1 MDFKIPPVGRR
12 WKTMADPISIYMRGT
27 NPEIE
32 RAIAEAAKPY
42 VRTSSEIGLLGR
54 KIDNGVA
61 IAYETSAA
69 RVDIVDDIIN
79 QVAKKDAGVAAKL
92 REKGGYSVGYTE
104 ALRLWA
110 SDFLGYTIAPVI
122 P

>member
-1 MDFKIPPVGRR
+1 M
-12 WKTMADPISIYMRGT
+12 
-27 NPEIE
+27 
-32 RAIAEAAKPY
+32 
-42 VRTSSEIGLLGR
+42 
-54 KIDNGVA
+54 
-61 IAYETSAA
+61 
-69 RVDIVDDIIN
+69 DIVDDIIN

-92 REKGGYSVGYTE
+92 RADGRYSVGNTE

>member
-1 MDFKIPPVGRR
+1 M
-12 WKTMADPISIYMRGT
+12 
-27 NPEIE
+27 
-32 RAIAEAAKPY
+32 
-42 VRTSSEIGLLGR
+42 
-54 KIDNGVA
+54 
-61 IAYETSAA
+61 
-69 RVDIVDDIIN
+69 DIVDDIIN

-92 REKGGYSVGYTE
+92 RTDGRYSVGNTE